1 MIGPRSGEG
10 RVQVTGGEVWYKV
23 VGNGPGVPLL
33 VVHGGPGFPH
43 DYLEPLQVLGEE
55 RPIVFY
61 DQLGCGNSDRP
72 SDLSLWSLGR
82 FVEELVLVKQ
92 QLGLDDVHLF
102 GHSWGSIL
110 VVNYYAS
117 LRPHGIKSMILS
129 SPSLSIPRS
138 YEDMRGYLEKMPSEL
153 REAVRLGELSGD
165 TSGPDFKR
173 AVRAY
178 NRRHL
183 CRVEPPPECM
193 KRAHSKSSREIADH
207 FLGWRDFKITGY
219 MHDFDCT
226 DQLTRIDVPTL
237 FICGEHDDAC
247 PESTRFYHRLVPGSE
262 LEIVKDA
269 SHNPQ
274 LENPVDF
281 LGIIR
286 SFLAK
291 IDSRNVERSV

>member
-1 MIGPRSGEG
+1 
-10 RVQVTGGEVWYKV
+10 V
-23 VGNGPGVPLL
+23 VGNGPGAPLL

-55 RPIVFY
+55 RPIIFY
-61 DQLGCGNSDRP
+61 DQLGCGNSDR
-72 SDLSLWSLGR
+72 SSELSLWTLER
-82 FVEELVLVKQ
+82 FVEELVLVREH
-92 QLGLDDVHLF
+92 LGLDEVHLF

-117 LRPHGIKSMILS
+117 LRPQGVKSMVLS
-129 SPSLSIPRS
+129 SPSMSIPRS
-138 YEDMRGYLEKMPSEL
+138 YDDMRRYLEQMPLEL
-153 REAVRLGELSGD
+153 REAVRIGEESGD
-165 TSGPDFKR
+165 TSGPEFKR

-183 CRVEPPPECM
+183 CRVEPPPECI

-207 FLGWRDFKITGY
+207 FLGWRDFRITGY
-219 MHDFDCT
+219 MQDFDCT
-226 DQLTRIDVPTL
+226 EQLASIDVPTL

-247 PESTRFYHRLVPGSE
+247 PESTGYYHRLVPGSD

-274 LENPVDF
+274 LENPSDY

-291 IDSRNVERSV
+291 IEHPSVDGSE

>member
-1 MIGPRSGEG
+1 M
-10 RVQVTGGEVWYKV
+10 QM
-23 VGNGPGVPLL
+23 
-33 VVHGGPGFPH
+33 
-43 DYLEPLQVLGEE
+43 LGEE

-61 DQLGCGNSDRP
+61 DQLGCGNSHRP

-82 FVEELVLVKQ
+82 FVEELALVKEH
-92 QLGLDDVHLF
+92 LGLDDVHLF

-110 VVNYYAS
+110 VVNYYTS
-117 LRPHGIKSMILS
+117 LRPRGIKSMVLS

-138 YEDMRGYLEKMPSEL
+138 YEDMRGYLDNMPSEH
-153 REAVRLGELSGD
+153 REAVRSGELSGD

-207 FLGWRDFKITGY
+207 FLGWRDFRITGY
-219 MHDFDCT
+219 MRDFDCT
-226 DQLTRIDVPTL
+226 DQLSKIDVPTL

-247 PESTRFYHRLVPGSE
+247 PESTRFYHRLVPGSA
-262 LEIVKDA
+262 LKIVKDA

-274 LENPVDF
+274 LENPIDF
-281 LGIIR
+281 LDIIR

-291 IDSRNVERSV
+291 IDSHDLKRPVEK